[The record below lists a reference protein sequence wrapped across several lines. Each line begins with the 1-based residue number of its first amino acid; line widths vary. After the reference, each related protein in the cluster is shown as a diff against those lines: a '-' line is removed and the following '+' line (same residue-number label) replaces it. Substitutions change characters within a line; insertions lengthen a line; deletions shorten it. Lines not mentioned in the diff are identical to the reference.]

1 MAPSPKIS
9 PEASTAKQRWRLSG
23 SVCLAAGQAQ
33 TGQQQSFGACR
44 ENVGG
49 VVYLRDMMLPEGSG
63 DGLALPDEGLARRLK
78 ALACTAPLHDLDA
91 RKARLDWCEASI
103 YQMAEIALQA
113 IDQVTVAM
121 DFDRG
126 ASHDEVIARLLPF
139 VGSQAPDRDPDEHA
153 RVARWVLEN
162 LINVGSSER
171 GFRALYGTF
180 GATGAYERRVFDFK
194 LLIELVSAE
203 GGIYLRASDEAINV
217 LVGALDTDVE
227 SAQIAAEVKLENLI
241 RRGRLSDAQL
251 AAQQARYRT
260 VQYAET
266 LRRKLDATRR
276 DVRAVDWE
284 REMPDLIDEALTH
297 IEARYRYENAILVNI
312 TISRDQ
318 AEDPQHKRRAAEL
331 VDLVSDCIRRHTQ
344 LQARLQD
351 AGGTFRAEQDRQQ
364 FSGIA
369 QRATVDLFGHL
380 LVPALSLPIAQARRP
395 TEVFFRSAAGLLLPR
410 MPRLSRLVEMLLR
423 PSQGQRH
430 LLNEMYDPNLAPA
443 ADPDVFSEELWRQ
456 ADALLEIDDVP
467 RRLSGLLAEA
477 RAHDHDLAHLVAL
490 RVLYALSPEIGVA
503 IRQGD
508 GQILLAVDDGTNL
521 DDPEFGGTDVLVSTV
536 RLEAATVGL
545 TATSRMPEGEVA

>member
-1 MAPSPKIS
+1 
-9 PEASTAKQRWRLSG
+9 
-23 SVCLAAGQAQ
+23 
-33 TGQQQSFGACR
+33 
-44 ENVGG
+44 
-49 VVYLRDMMLPEGSG
+49 MLPDG
-63 DGLALPDEGLARRLK
+63 DDAGVALPDEGLARRLK
-78 ALACTAPLHDLDA
+78 ALACTAPLHDLDS
-91 RKARLDWCEASI
+91 RKARLDWCDASV

-126 ASHDEVIARLLPF
+126 AGHDDVITRLMPF
-139 VGSQAPDRDPDEHA
+139 VGSQAPDRNPDEHS

-162 LINVGSSER
+162 LIKVGSTER

-180 GATGAYERRVFDFK
+180 GATGMYERRVFDFK
-194 LLIELVSAE
+194 LLIELASPE
-203 GGIYLRASDEAINV
+203 GEIYLRASDEAINV

-266 LRRKLDATRR
+266 MRRKLDATRR

-284 REMPDLIDEALTH
+284 HEMPDLIDEALRH
-297 IEARYRYENAILVNI
+297 IEERYRYENAILVNI
-312 TISRDQ
+312 TGARDQ
-318 AEDPQHKRRAAEL
+318 AEDAQHKHRAAEL

-364 FSGIA
+364 FSGHA

-380 LVPALSLPIAQARRP
+380 LVPALSLPIAQARKP
-395 TEVFFRSAAGLLLPR
+395 AEVFFCSVAGLLPPR
-410 MPRLSRLVEMLLR
+410 MPRLRRLVELLLT
-423 PSQGQRH
+423 PSHEQRH
-430 LLNEMYDPNLAPA
+430 LLNELHDPDLAPA
-443 ADPDVFSEELWRQ
+443 ADPDAFAEELWRQ
-456 ADALLEIDDVP
+456 AEALLEIDEVP

-477 RAHDHDLAHLVAL
+477 RARDRDLPHLVAL

-508 GQILLAVDDGTNL
+508 DQIVLAVDDGTNL
-521 DDPEFGGTDVLVSTV
+521 DDPEFGGADMLVSAV
-536 RLEAATVGL
+536 RLHTASAGL
-545 TATSRMPEGEVA
+545 AVTAEVTGEEVA